1 MSDDQQSGKLITWI
15 PIITVVVSVTASI
28 VASVITSR
36 ASVQTKQIDSDTQ
49 ILLDQSKYDFNREER
64 RDKRL
69 SENIPKLLS
78 SNESERKTAKAII
91 VFFYPEDAK
100 TILDAV
106 ATTVGKEQKDQL
118 TLTPEQVNTIKD
130 QSYGI
135 VIGGD
140 PSLNDARDEVNRA
153 KRAGYELVKIFHR
166 QSSYRTVIVGFSTK
180 DAAERAN
187 IAVSA
192 KIRDSSYVV
201 NLDGWCPGATK
212 GQDGGEYWEC
222 PAVKSN

>member
-1 MSDDQQSGKLITWI
+1 MSDDQRTGKLITWV

-28 VASVITSR
+28 VASIITSR
-36 ASVQTKQIDSDTQ
+36 ASVQTKKIDSDTQ
-49 ILLDQSKYDFNREER
+49 IFIDQSKYDFNREER

-78 SNESERKTAKAII
+78 SNQDERRTAKAII
-91 VFFYPEDAK
+91 VFFYPNDAQ

-106 ATTVGKEQKDQL
+106 ATTVGEAQKGELKLDPGQI
-118 TLTPEQVNTIKD
+118 EAIKN
-130 QSYGI
+130 QTYGI

-140 PSLNDARDEVNRA
+140 PNLADAQDEVNRA
-153 KRAGYELVKIFHR
+153 KRAGYDLVKVYAR
-166 QSSYRTVIVGFSTK
+166 QGSFRTVIGGFPTK

-201 NLDGWCPGATK
+201 NLDSWCAERTTGK
-212 GQDGGEYWEC
+212 DGDYWEC
-222 PAVKSN
+222 PKVKSN